1 MSGLWFK
8 DPAHDGIV
16 LVGVRNAVLIE
27 LGVVALILL
36 LRWLL

>member
-1 MSGLWFK
+1 MSEFWLK
-8 DPAHDGIV
+8 DSAHDGNV
-16 LVGVRNAVLIE
+16 LVGVRSAVLIE